1 MNEDDWVYIVNYY
14 GQISQQRVFR
24 LVDKYKRVII
34 DNSQNYFAD
43 PIPHVDTLYTCRKY
57 FGVSDGAILYTDAF
71 VERELPVDESFER
84 IHYII
89 GRYERTASEFYNESI
104 QNNAFFADEPIK
116 CMSKLTYNI
125 LHAIDYGKIKKQRL
139 ENAAFLDAYL
149 KKKNYLHV
157 RLAEGAFMY
166 PFMIPNA
173 TEVRDKLQKL
183 KIYIPILWPNVFK
196 EVPENWIEWRYAKNI
211 LPLPCDQRYG
221 IEEMRYMF
229 EVILKCID

>member
-1 MNEDDWVYIVNYY
+1 M
-14 GQISQQRVFR
+14 
-24 LVDKYKRVII
+24 
-34 DNSQNYFAD
+34 
-43 PIPHVDTLYTCRKY
+43 
-57 FGVSDGAILYTDAF
+57 YTDAF

-221 IEEMRYMF
+221 IEEMRYMC